1 MIQLKSEVIKTNSS
15 FLNIYTFDNTEL
27 LDKCIEECKD
37 KLEDVITRKVSF
49 FSDVI
54 TQDYMYGKVR
64 ICKTQKL
71 TPSLK
76 EILDF
81 INVRF
86 NSDYNGIIVNYYK
99 DGSHYIEKHSDSQNH
114 PPNGVLLIS
123 YGSTRNFRVYDK
135 KTDVK
140 VKDIDLVMGEM
151 VHMGGD
157 FQSEFTHDVE
167 QDFSITTDRY
177 SISFHKYM
185 GLGRYE

>member
-1 MIQLKSEVIKTNSS
+1 MVNLKQVEIETPSS
-15 FLNIYTFDNTEL
+15 FLNIYTFEDTDL
-27 LDKCIEECKD
+27 LDKCIEECED
-37 KLEDVITRKVSF
+37 RLEDVGSRGVSF

-54 TQDYMYGKVR
+54 EGNYMYGDVR
-64 ICKTQKL
+64 ICRTQKL
-71 TPSLK
+71 TPSLGK
-76 EILDF
+76 ILDN

-86 NSDYNGIIVNYYK
+86 DSDYNGIIINYYK

-140 VKDIDLVMGEM
+140 VKDIDLIHGEM
-151 VHMGGD
+151 IHMGGN

-167 QDFSITTDRY
+167 RDDSITTDRY

-185 GLGRYE
+185 GLGRYD

>member
-1 MIQLKSEVIKTNSS
+1 MINLKKVEIKTQSS
-15 FLNIYTFDNTEL
+15 FLNIYTFEDDNL

-37 KLEDVITRKVSF
+37 KLEDVGTRRVSF

-54 TQDYMYGKVR
+54 TENYMYGDVR
-64 ICKTQKL
+64 VCMSQKL
-71 TPSLK
+71 TPSLSK
-76 EILDF
+76 ILDI
-81 INVRF
+81 INVKF
-86 NSDYNGIIVNYYK
+86 DSDYNGIIINYYK
-99 DGSHYIEKHSDSQNH
+99 DGSNYIEKHSDSQNH

-123 YGSTRNFRVYDK
+123 YGNKRNFRVYDK

-140 VKDIDLVMGEM
+140 VSDIDLIHGEM
-151 VHMGGD
+151 IHMGGD

>member
-15 FLNIYTFDNTEL
+15 FLNIYTFNNTDL

-54 TQDYMYGKVR
+54 EGNYMYGDIR
-64 ICKTQKL
+64 ICRSQRL

-76 EILDF
+76 EILNF
-81 INVRF
+81 INERF
-86 NSDYNGIIVNYYK
+86 NSDYNGILINHYK
-99 DGSHYIEKHSDSQNH
+99 DGSHYIQKHSDSQQNH

-123 YGSTRNFRVYDK
+123 YGGLRNFRIFDK
-135 KTDVK
+135 ITDVK
-140 VKDIDLVMGEM
+140 VKDIPLVMGEM
-151 VHMGGD
+151 IHMGGE

-167 QDFSITTDRY
+167 QDESITTERY
-177 SISFHKYM
+177 SIGFRLFTS
-185 GLGRYE
+185 R

>member
-1 MIQLKSEVIKTNSS
+1 MINLKQVEIKTNSS
-15 FLNIYTFDNTEL
+15 FLNIYTFDNTDL

-37 KLEDVITRKVSF
+37 KLEDVVTRKVSF

-54 TQDYMYGKVR
+54 TQDYMYGKMR

-99 DGSHYIEKHSDSQNH
+99 DGSHYIQKHSDSQQNH

-123 YGSTRNFRVYDK
+123 YGGLRNFRIFDK
-135 KTDVK
+135 TTDVK
-140 VKDIDLVMGEM
+140 VKDIPLVMGEM
-151 VHMGGD
+151 IHMGGD

-167 QDFSITTDRY
+167 QDESITTERY
-177 SISFHKYM
+177 SIGFRLFTS
-185 GLGRYE
+185 R

>member
-1 MIQLKSEVIKTNSS
+1 MVNFKQVEIKTQSS
-15 FLNIYTFDNTEL
+15 FLNIYTFEDTNL
-27 LDKCIEECKD
+27 LDNCIEECKD
-37 KLEDVITRKVSF
+37 KLEDVGTRRVSF

-54 TQDYMYGKVR
+54 EGNYMYGDVR
-64 ICKTQKL
+64 ICRSQRL

-81 INVRF
+81 INERF

-99 DGSHYIEKHSDSQNH
+99 DGSHYIQKHSDSQNH

-123 YGSTRNFRVYDK
+123 YGGLRNFRIFDK
-135 KTDVK
+135 ITDIK
-140 VKDIDLVMGEM
+140 VKDIPMIQGEM

-167 QDFSITTDRY
+167 QDETITTERY

-185 GLGRYE
+185 GLGLYE